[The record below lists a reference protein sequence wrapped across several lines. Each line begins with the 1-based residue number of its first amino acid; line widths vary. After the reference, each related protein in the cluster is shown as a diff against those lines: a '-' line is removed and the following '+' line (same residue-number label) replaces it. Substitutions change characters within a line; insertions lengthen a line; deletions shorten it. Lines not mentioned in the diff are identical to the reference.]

1 MPRPAQVNND
11 PAFPSGAFHLAGI
24 AHFKQSA
31 ATTMETDPYS
41 SPAENPS
48 GSNLAS
54 AGLVSAAAVQQL
66 AATKPWVRF
75 ISVMTFIGAGFM
87 SLGAAG
93 MAMMG
98 AMGVTG
104 AMGASSRNQVAN
116 PFVGGMGFGV
126 AALYMVLAIVYL
138 FPGVK
143 LWKYVTA
150 IAELIRTGRDEDLVA
165 ALNQQR
171 SFWKFMGI
179 MMIIMICLYIL
190 ATVGVVIV
198 GVAAAMK
205 AH

>member
-1 MPRPAQVNND
+1 
-11 PAFPSGAFHLAGI
+11 
-24 AHFKQSA
+24 
-31 ATTMETDPYS
+31 METDPYS